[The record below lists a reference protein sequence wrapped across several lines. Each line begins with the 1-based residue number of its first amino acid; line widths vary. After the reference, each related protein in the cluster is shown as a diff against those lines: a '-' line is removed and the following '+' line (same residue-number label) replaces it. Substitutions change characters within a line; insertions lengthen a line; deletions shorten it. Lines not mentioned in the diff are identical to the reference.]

1 MKIPFKKLKKKLLK
15 SYFLFRPVQIIMF
28 LLLEVLKHAKN
39 VEKIKIFINVLNANN
54 FNMKIKIKL

>member
-1 MKIPFKKLKKKLLK
+1 MKIQFKKLKKKLLK
-15 SYFLFRPVQIIMF
+15 SYFLFRPVPIIMF